1 MIMNSYESRKIG
13 MLSDIGKTREVDEDS
28 ILARQIRH
36 IKKSKMHKA
45 CLLIVADGLG
55 GHQKGEEASNIA
67 TNSIFKECCQELPDD
82 TQYNLILKKGIQ
94 RANQAILDYATE
106 YPEATGMAT
115 TSVCAIVEGNNVVL
129 ANVGDSR
136 AYRISNDGE
145 INRIT
150 KDHSFVQE
158 LVDQERLNK
167 DEAREHPRKNEIT
180 KAVGLSS
187 SLEVDTMKLTL
198 DSDESLLLC
207 CDGVNDHLTDD
218 EIQKIVCD
226 LPNPQD
232 ACQEIVDMANGKGG
246 LDNISLIILSAEKER
261 VGSKVHHMYKKHSG
275 RSVEELTPD
284 EKAFREKVESSD
296 PPQDSIKSPSNE

>member
-1 MIMNSYESRKIG
+1 MNSYKSRIIG

-28 ILARQIRH
+28 ILAVPIKH
-36 IKKSKMHKA
+36 IKKSKMREV

-67 TNSIFKECCQELPDD
+67 TNSIFKECCQELPNS
-82 TQYNLILKKGIQ
+82 TQYNLILEKGIQ
-94 RANQAILDYATE
+94 RANQDILAYTTE
-106 YPEATGMAT
+106 HPEATGMAT

-180 KAVGLSS
+180 KAVGLSP

-232 ACQEIVDMANGKGG
+232 VCQEIVDMANGKGG
-246 LDNISLIILSAEKER
+246 LDNISLIVLSAEKER

-275 RSVEELTPD
+275 
-284 EKAFREKVESSD
+284 KIKSSE
-296 PPQDSIKSPSNE
+296 PPQDSIKSPSN

>member
-1 MIMNSYESRKIG
+1 

-28 ILARQIRH
+28 ILAVPIKH
-36 IKKSKMHKA
+36 IKKSKMREV

-67 TNSIFKECCQELPDD
+67 TNSIFKECCQELPNS
-82 TQYNLILKKGIQ
+82 TQYNLILEKGIQ
-94 RANQAILDYATE
+94 RANQDILAYATE
-106 YPEATGMAT
+106 HPEATGMAT

-226 LPNPQD
+226 SPNPQY
-232 ACQEIVDMANGKGG
+232 ACQEIVDMANDKGG
-246 LDNISLIILSAEKER
+246 LDNISLIILSAEKEG
-261 VGSKVHHMYKKHSG
+261 VDEETVDSSG
-275 RSVEELTPD
+275 QPVEESSDSLDGEEVNKAQSSTPD
-284 EKAFREKVESSD
+284 EPDLE
-296 PPQDSIKSPSNE
+296 SIKSPSNE

>member
-1 MIMNSYESRKIG
+1 

-28 ILARQIRH
+28 ILAVPIKH
-36 IKKSKMHKA
+36 IKKSKMREV

-67 TNSIFKECCQELPDD
+67 TDSIFRECSQELPNS
-82 TQYNLILKKGIQ
+82 TQYNLILEKGIQ
-94 RANQAILDYATE
+94 RANQDILAYATE
-106 YPEATGMAT
+106 HPEATGMAT

-180 KAVGLSS
+180 RAVGLSS

-261 VGSKVHHMYKKHSG
+261 VRSKVHHMYKKHSG